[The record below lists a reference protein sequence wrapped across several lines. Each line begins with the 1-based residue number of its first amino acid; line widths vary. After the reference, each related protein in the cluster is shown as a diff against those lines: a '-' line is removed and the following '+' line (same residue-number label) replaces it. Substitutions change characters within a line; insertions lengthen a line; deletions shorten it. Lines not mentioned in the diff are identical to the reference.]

1 MNLRFLLLESGGERL
16 SRLVNRDRGFFL
28 GYDNAHIPEG
38 NLRMPKYI
46 IERTMPGAGDLTAQ
60 QLQAASQ
67 TSCAVL
73 RELGPQIQWLET
85 FVTPNKVYCIFIAPN
100 EEMVREHARLG
111 GFAADSIAVVTE
123 VVDPSTA
130 ESCSMLTG
138 ARRN

>member
-1 MNLRFLLLESGGERL
+1 
-16 SRLVNRDRGFFL
+16 
-28 GYDNAHIPEG
+28 
-38 NLRMPKYI
+38 MPKYI
-46 IERTMPGAGDLTAQ
+46 IERTMPGAGDLTPE

-111 GFAADSIAVVTE
+111 GFTADSIAVVTE

-130 ESCSMLTG
+130 ESCHMLTG
-138 ARRN
+138 TRRN